1 MDQDGKR
8 IPFGIPF
15 LFSWP
20 ARGGVLDYVTDT
32 SNARRAEPH
41 LRAFLELVVTQSQAK
56 NVHLIAHSLGNQP
69 LIEVLN
75 QIAQTAHPNVRF
87 NQVILA
93 APDVEMTDLVN
104 VAERVSALA
113 KNITLYASSSDE
125 AMYWSRKAHSGI
137 PRAGDVPSDGPV
149 VVNGIHT
156 IDATDLSTDFFW
168 ANHSKYADDTYLLED
183 IGRLFREGV
192 VPPHDRTPILAR
204 KRKKELWYWFFP
216 KPRTPFG

>member
-1 MDQDGKR
+1 M
-8 IPFGIPF
+8 
-15 LFSWP
+15 
-20 ARGGVLDYVTDT
+20 
-32 SNARRAEPH
+32 
-41 LRAFLELVVTQSQAK
+41 
-56 NVHLIAHSLGNQP
+56 GNQP

-75 QIAQTAHPNVRF
+75 QIAQTAHPNVRY

-113 KNITLYASSSDE
+113 KNVTLYASSSDE

-168 ANHSKYADDTYLLED
+168 ANHRKYADDTYLLED